1 MSARAGQLQRSLPG
15 LGILRPVVPAARPR
29 KLNVNHFAFMRSVV
43 QGLDLRQSWERY
55 FRAEDMDGG
64 RTVKATIQWIR
75 DEFAAAAR
83 REQRPG
89 TARLVVLDTSRI
101 PEDVPKLPSLADFAA
116 ERGLE
121 DARQAEQ
128 IEAYEKEFGSASRRA
143 SRRARLVARQLEAL
157 RWLESMVAEPP
168 RAGDAVASWLNPT
181 LARHLEAAG
190 IFTIAQLVER
200 INGIGKRWTASL
212 HSLGVAKGQRIEA
225 WLREHEATLGLAVGR
240 HVAVARSQLYSHE
253 LQAVVQPATGIRPLE
268 KFLVPEELDGS
279 RGAYRRPQ
287 AQCLLKA
294 RTDYEAILAWL
305 RSKHGLTPEQ
315 KTRLVARRRQKDS
328 GTPGEQGGLE
338 WLRSLSNTQ
347 RAYRKEAERF
357 LLWAIVEKGRAL
369 SSMTQEDCVEYRD
382 FLADPQ
388 PRSRW
393 CGDRGR
399 ERWSPLWR
407 PFEGPLSA
415 GAQQQ
420 AVTILGN
427 LYGFLVDQNYLMGNP
442 WSSVTVP
449 RGPAKVNA
457 GRSFTVKQWAFIE
470 GELAELGNTS
480 RSQRL
485 KLALHLLYATGLRLS
500 EIVAAKV
507 EDLQWLEYPS
517 DSVDEEPLEGHVLR
531 VVGKGQRVREVPVPR
546 EVIDELLGYLG
557 GRRLTSSS
565 MPADGKAHLLGKAAD
580 AGERPS
586 GLVGRQLPVDAS
598 QGVAATTLY
607 DQIKA
612 FFRACSMQLLQ
623 RGDAKGAARFAKAS
637 THWLRHT
644 HASHAI
650 AAGMPIEVAQQ
661 NLGHASLATTT
672 IYVRTEERRRMK
684 AVNRFWETRAG
695 R

>member
-1 MSARAGQLQRSLPG
+1 MSAGAGQRSLPG
-15 LGILRPVVPAARPR
+15 LGAPRPPVPAARPR

-43 QGLDLRQSWERY
+43 QGLDVRQSWERF
-55 FRAEDMDGG
+55 FRVEDMDGS
-64 RTVKATIQWIR
+64 RTVKSTIQWIR

-83 REQRPG
+83 RELRPG
-89 TARLVVLDTSRI
+89 TARLVVLDASRI
-101 PEDVPKLPSLADFAA
+101 PEDVPKLPSLSDFAA
-116 ERGLE
+116 EHGLE

-128 IEAYEKEFGSASRRA
+128 IEEYEKEFGSASRRA
-143 SRRARLVARQLEAL
+143 SRRARLIARQLDAL

-181 LARHLEAAG
+181 LARHLDVAG
-190 IFTIAQLVER
+190 IFTIAQLIER
-200 INGIGKRWTASL
+200 INGIGKRWTASI

-225 WLREHEATLGLAVGR
+225 WLREHEATLGLAIGR

-253 LQAVVQPATGIRPLE
+253 LQAVVKPASGIRPLE

-279 RGAYRRPQ
+279 RGAYRRSQ

-315 KTRLVARRRQKDS
+315 KVRLVARRRQKDH
-328 GTPGEQGGLE
+328 GMPGEQGGLE
-338 WLRSLSNTQ
+338 WLQALSNTQ

-449 RGPAKVNA
+449 RGPAKLNA

-470 GELAELGNTS
+470 CELAGQGNTS

-507 EDLQWLEYPS
+507 EDLLWVEYPS
-517 DSVDEEPLEGHVLR
+517 DSVDDEPLEGYMLR
-531 VVGKGQRVREVPVPR
+531 VVGKGQRVREVPVPH
-546 EVIDELLGYLG
+546 EVITEVKAYLANRGIANASVLGD
-557 GRRLTSSS
+557 
-565 MPADGKAHLLGKAAD
+565 AQAFLLGKASD
-580 AGERPS
+580 AANRAPSFRRPGKS
-586 GLVGRQLPVDAS
+586 EDPGNGI
-598 QGVAATTLY
+598 AATTLY
-607 DQIKA
+607 DQLKA
-612 FFRACSMQLLQ
+612 FFARCSMRLQ
-623 RGDAKGAARFAKAS
+623 EEGDTKGAARLAKAS

-650 AAGMPIEVAQQ
+650 AGGMPIEVAQQ

-672 IYVRTEERRRMK
+672 VYVRTEERRRMR

-695 R
+695 T